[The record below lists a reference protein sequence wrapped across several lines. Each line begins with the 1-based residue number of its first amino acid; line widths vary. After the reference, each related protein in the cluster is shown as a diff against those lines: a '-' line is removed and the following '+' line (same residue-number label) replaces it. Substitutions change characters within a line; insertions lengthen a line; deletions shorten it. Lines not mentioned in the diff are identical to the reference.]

1 MIGINVRN
9 TDVPFADLIVDG
21 FKTIETR
28 ESKSLHPY
36 VNKRVAIVRTGQGKA
51 FAIGEV
57 TITGYIWTKSEAI
70 FDYLLNKHF
79 VTKGSA
85 FYIKESKGKYMYFL
99 EDAVRYETPIAVG
112 KGIVARQL
120 LKETTCV

>member
-1 MIGINVRN
+1 MICINVRN

-21 FKTIETR
+21 LKTIETR

-51 FAIGEV
+51 FAVGEV

-70 FDYLLNKHF
+70 FDYLLDKHL

-99 EDAVRYETPIAVG
+99 EDAMRYETPIAVG

-120 LKETTCV
+120 LKETT

>member
-21 FKTIETR
+21 LKTIETR

-36 VNKRVAIVRTGQGKA
+36 VGKRVAIVRTGQGKA
-51 FAIGEV
+51 CAIGEV
-57 TITGYIWTKSEAI
+57 TITGYIWTNNKVVFNRFLS
-70 FDYLLNKHF
+70 KHF
-79 VTKGSA
+79 VPKGSA
-85 FYIKESKGKYMYFL
+85 FYIKEGKGKYLYCL
-99 EDAVRYETPIAVG
+99 KDAVRYETPIAVG

-120 LKETTCV
+120 LKETK

>member
-21 FKTIETR
+21 LKTIETR

-36 VNKRVAIVRTGQGKA
+36 VGKRVAIVRTGQGKA

-57 TITGYIWTKSEAI
+57 TITDYRWINSKAI
-70 FDYLLNKHF
+70 FYYHLNNHF
-79 VTKGSA
+79 VKEGSA
-85 FYIKESKGKYMYFL
+85 FDIKENKGKYLYFL
-99 EDAVRYETPIAVG
+99 EDAVRYETPVAVG

-120 LKETTCV
+120 LKETK

>member
-36 VNKRVAIVRTGQGKA
+36 VGKRVAIVRTGQGKA

-57 TITGYIWTKSEAI
+57 TITGYSWTNSKAT
-70 FDYLLNKHF
+70 FDSYWDEHL
-79 VTKGSA
+79 VTQGSF
-85 FYIKESKGKYMYFL
+85 FYIKESKGKYLYFL
-99 EDAVRYETPIAVG
+99 ENAVRYETPIAVG

-120 LKETTCV
+120 LKETK

>member
-70 FDYLLNKHF
+70 FDYLLDKHL
-79 VTKGSA
+79 VTEGS
-85 FYIKESKGKYMYFL
+85 FFDIDESKGKYLYFL
-99 EDAVRYETPIAVG
+99 ENAVRYETPIAVG

-120 LKETTCV
+120 LKETT

>member
-9 TDVPFADLIVDG
+9 TDVPFADMIVDG
-21 FKTIETR
+21 VKSIETR

-36 VNKRVAIVRTGQGKA
+36 LGKRVAIVRTGQGKA
-51 FAIGEV
+51 FAIGEA
-57 TITGYIWTKSEAI
+57 TITGFSWTNSETI
-70 FDYLLNKHF
+70 FDGYWEDHF

-85 FYIKESKGKYMYFL
+85 FYIKESKGKYLYFL
-99 EDAVRYETPIAVG
+99 EGAVRYEVPVAVG

-120 LKETTCV
+120 LT

>member
-9 TDVPFADLIVDG
+9 TDVPFADMIVDG
-21 FKTIETR
+21 VKSIETR

-36 VNKRVAIVRTGQGKA
+36 LGKRVAIVRTGQGKA

-57 TITGYIWTKSEAI
+57 TITGFSWTNSEAL
-70 FDYLLNKHF
+70 FDSHWQDHF
-79 VTKGSA
+79 VSKGSA
-85 FYIKESKGKYMYFL
+85 FYIKKIKGKYLYFL
-99 EDAVRYETPIAVG
+99 ENAVRYETPIAVG

-120 LKETTCV
+120 LT